1 MERLSGGARHDTD
14 TDVMRLLAAFFVM
27 VIHVPHPDSAF
38 SVLYHSLARFSIP
51 VFCMIS
57 GYYLADRETGV
68 EKLLGRCLGLFLRMV
83 AWSGIYY
90 AYELAVGA
98 RSFEGLW
105 ALGTY
110 LLTMPVH
117 LWYLYAAIALY
128 LFTPLLS
135 AFARTATRQAYRYIL
150 VLTFF
155 FGSLVTLA
163 LRTPYF
169 PVLAAMVEKMKM
181 DPTLAFVFC
190 YLWAGYYKRFGLSQ
204 RARRVLYACALV
216 GAAAPVVTL
225 FCLGERSAEINVLL
239 YSFFSPNALALG
251 MAVFAGIK
259 ELWRSHPALGE
270 RAGAPLQKAAS
281 CTLGVYL
288 LHPLVLELIAPFLRG
303 PLGRLWPWLS
313 IPAWVTVLYV
323 LTLLAVLVL
332 EKIPGFRKLVT
343 L

>member
-68 EKLLGRCLGLFLRMV
+68 EKLLGRCLGPFLRMV

-135 AFARTATRQAYRYIL
+135 W
-150 VLTFF
+150 
-155 FGSLVTLA
+155 SS
-163 LRTPYF
+163 P
-169 PVLAAMVEKMKM
+169 
-181 DPTLAFVFC
+181 
-190 YLWAGYYKRFGLSQ
+190 
-204 RARRVLYACALV
+204 
-216 GAAAPVVTL
+216 
-225 FCLGERSAEINVLL
+225 
-239 YSFFSPNALALG
+239 SFS
-251 MAVFAGIK
+251 
-259 ELWRSHPALGE
+259 
-270 RAGAPLQKAAS
+270 APL
-281 CTLGVYL
+281 
-288 LHPLVLELIAPFLRG
+288 
-303 PLGRLWPWLS
+303 
-313 IPAWVTVLYV
+313 
-323 LTLLAVLVL
+323 
-332 EKIPGFRKLVT
+332 
-343 L
+343 

>member
-14 TDVMRLLAAFFVM
+14 TDVMRILASFFVM

-51 VFCMIS
+51 TFCMIS
-57 GYYLADRETGV
+57 GYYLADRETGIG
-68 EKLLGRCLGLFLRMV
+68 KLLGRCLGLFLRMV
-83 AWSGIYY
+83 AWSGVYY
-90 AYELAVGA
+90 AYEVAVGA
-98 RSFEGLW
+98 RVFEGLPE
-105 ALGTY
+105 LGTY
-110 LLTMPVH
+110 LLTLPVH
-117 LWYLYAAIALY
+117 LWYIYAAIALY

-135 AFARTATRQAYRYIL
+135 AFARTATRREYQYIL

-155 FGSLVTLA
+155 FGSIVTLA

-169 PVLAAMVEKMKM
+169 PVLAAVVEKMKM

-190 YLWAGYYKRFGLSQ
+190 YLWAGYYKRFGLSR
-204 RARRVLYACALV
+204 RARRGIYACALA
-216 GAAAPVVTL
+216 GAAAPVVLL
-225 FCLGERSAEINVLL
+225 FCLGEKSAEINVLL

-259 ELWRSHPALGE
+259 ELWRTHPALGE
-270 RAGAPLQKAAS
+270 RAGAVLQRVAS

-288 LHPLVLELIAPFLRG
+288 LHPLVLELIAPLLRG
-303 PLGRLWPWLS
+303 ALGRLWPWLS
-313 IPAWVTVLYV
+313 IPAWVAVLYV
-323 LTLLAVLVL
+323 LSLLAVLAMQ
-332 EKIPGFRKLVT
+332 KIPGLKKLVM